1 MFSTRIATQIYAKI
15 CFETTPGQKK
25 IIEKLSEYL
34 ADDDFL
40 RIFVLNGY
48 AGTGKTTLVAGLV
61 GALKDLGIKPVLL
74 APTGRAAK
82 VLAQYAQEKALTIH
96 KRIYRQR
103 TNADYE
109 SKFSLN
115 INPERGAVFI
125 VDEASM
131 LSDNTQG
138 GAVFGSGSLLS
149 DLVEYV
155 RSGRGCR
162 LVLVGDSAQLPPV
175 GADFSPALDPV
186 SMDAYGGIVYGT
198 MDEVVRQEAQSG
210 ILFNATLVRCM
221 LENGLYEIPRFEMDF
236 PDIEAVV
243 GGEFLEKLQDCYARY
258 GRDETIVIT
267 RSNKR
272 ANRLV
277 LVGDSA
283 QLPPV
288 GADFSP
294 ALDPVS
300 MDAYGGIVYGTMDE
314 VVRQEAQSGILFNAT
329 LVRCMLENGLYE
341 IPRFEMDFPDIEAVV
356 GGEFLEKL
364 QDCYARYGRDE
375 TIVITRSNKR
385 ANRYNEGIRRNVLYA
400 EEEIESG
407 DMLMVVKNNYY
418 FPEHTEDCPMNFIAN
433 GDIARLKRLRRFE
446 DFYGFRFADA
456 VLEFPDYNDA
466 EIECKILLDTIAS
479 ESPSLTREESTRL
492 FYEVEK
498 DYTDI
503 KSKLKRFKEIR
514 ENPHFN
520 AVQVKFS
527 YAVTCH
533 KAQGGQW
540 RAVFVDRCLFGD
552 EPMSRDMLRWLYTA
566 LTRATDKLYL
576 VNFDEK
582 FYE

>member
-1 MFSTRIATQIYAKI
+1 MFSTHIATQIYAKI

-34 ADDDFL
+34 ADDDFSK
-40 RIFVLNGY
+40 IFVLNGY
-48 AGTGKTTLVAGLV
+48 AGTGKTTLIAALV
-61 GALKDLGIKPVLL
+61 GALKEVEIKPILL

-82 VLAQYAQEKALTIH
+82 VLARYAHEKAHTIH

-131 LSDNTQG
+131 LADRTDSGTL
-138 GAVFGSGSLLS
+138 FGSGSLLH
-149 DLVEYV
+149 DLIDYV
-155 RSGRGCR
+155 RRGRGCR
-162 LVLVGDSAQLPPV
+162 LILVGDSAQLPPV
-175 GADFSPALDPV
+175 GADFSPALDPATM
-186 SMDAYGGIVYGT
+186 SSYGEIVYGT

-221 LENGLYEIPRFEMDF
+221 LENGICKIPRLRMDF
-236 PDIEAVV
+236 PDVEAV
-243 GGEFLEKLQDCYARY
+243 GGGDFLEKLQDCYA
-258 GRDETIVIT
+258 
-267 RSNKR
+267 
-272 ANRLV
+272 
-277 LVGDSA
+277 
-283 QLPPV
+283 Q
-288 GADFSP
+288 
-294 ALDPVS
+294 
-300 MDAYGGIVYGTMDE
+300 
-314 VVRQEAQSGILFNAT
+314 
-329 LVRCMLENGLYE
+329 
-341 IPRFEMDFPDIEAVV
+341 
-356 GGEFLEKL
+356 
-364 QDCYARYGRDE
+364 YGRDE

-385 ANRYNEGIRRNVLYA
+385 ANRYNEGIRRHVLCA

-418 FPEHTEDCPMNFIAN
+418 YPEHTEQCPMNFIAN

-446 DFYGFRFADA
+446 EFYGFRFANA
-456 VLEFPDYNDA
+456 VLQFPDYDDA
-466 EIECKILLDTIAS
+466 ELECKILLDTIAS

-498 DYTDI
+498 DYLDI
-503 KSKLKRFKEIR
+503 GSKLKRFKEIR

-552 EPMSRDMLRWLYTA
+552 EPMTRDMLRWLYTA

-576 VNFDEK
+576 VNFDDT
-582 FYE
+582 FYES

>member
-1 MFSTRIATQIYAKI
+1 MFSTRIATQIYGKI

-34 ADDDFL
+34 SDGDFSK
-40 RIFVLNGY
+40 IFVLNGY
-48 AGTGKTTLVAGLV
+48 AGTGKTTLVGALV
-61 GALKDLGIKPVLL
+61 GALKDLGIKSVLL

-82 VLAQYAQEKALTIH
+82 VLAQYAGEKALTIH

-115 INPERGAVFI
+115 LNPERGAVFI

-131 LSDNTQG
+131 LSDRSSE

-149 DLVEYV
+149 DLVAYV

-162 LVLVGDSAQLPPV
+162 LILVGDSAQLPPV
-175 GADFSPALDPV
+175 GSDFSPALDPAAL
-186 SMDAYGGIVYGT
+186 SAYGEVVYGT
-198 MDEVVRQEAQSG
+198 MDEVVRQESESG

-221 LENGLYEIPRFEMDF
+221 VENGIYEIPHFELDF
-236 PDIEAVV
+236 PDIEAID
-243 GGEFLEKLQDCYARY
+243 GGEFLERLEDCYARY

-267 RSNKR
+267 RSNR
-272 ANRLV
+272 
-277 LVGDSA
+277 
-283 QLPPV
+283 
-288 GADFSP
+288 
-294 ALDPVS
+294 
-300 MDAYGGIVYGTMDE
+300 
-314 VVRQEAQSGILFNAT
+314 
-329 LVRCMLENGLYE
+329 
-341 IPRFEMDFPDIEAVV
+341 
-356 GGEFLEKL
+356 
-364 QDCYARYGRDE
+364 
-375 TIVITRSNKR
+375 R

-400 EEEIESG
+400 EEEIESN

-418 FPEHTEDCPMNFIAN
+418 FPEHTQDCPMNFIAN
-433 GDIARLKRLRRFE
+433 GDIARLKRLGRFE
-446 DFYGFRFADA
+446 EFYGFRFANA
-456 VLEFPDYNDA
+456 VLSFPDYDDA
-466 EIECKILLDTIAS
+466 ELDCKILLDTLAS

-498 DYTDI
+498 DYTEI
-503 KSKLKRFKEIR
+503 RSKLKRFREIR

-520 AVQVKFS
+520 ALQIKFS

-552 EPMSRDMLRWLYTA
+552 EPMTRDLLRWLYTA

-576 VNFDEK
+576 VNFDK
-582 FYE
+582 AFYE